1 MKRPAVPVEV
11 RICIFDTLKIKMM
24 DDDGCSDVFIRTFF
38 DSKEAVKETDTHFRC
53 QDGKASFNYRLIFD
67 ITHPRKKNDYSL
79 NVQAYDRDFF
89 KSNDIIG
96 EVKVD
101 LRQAIEDVILTK
113 RPIGLNKAYYN
124 KVLKQLDK
132 DLVMDFKDDSSFW
145 VQLVTIDSKGKIE
158 KTGQVRMQIDIYPK
172 SMAEMNKVGDAR
184 SEPNANP
191 FLPPPIGRIS
201 FSLNPLKMFVSILPL
216 CYSVSHNAFIV
227 TTGWSSFEKKD
238 LLLLLSGSL
247 PRHLSNVSAHD
258 PQQYVHCP
266 HHAALLLRLPLVMV
280 FLFTH

>member
-101 LRQAIEDVILTK
+101 LKQAIEDVILTK

-132 DLVMDFKDDSSFW
+132 NLVMDFKDDSSFW
-145 VQLVTIDSKGKIE
+145 V
-158 KTGQVRMQIDIYPK
+158 
-172 SMAEMNKVGDAR
+172 
-184 SEPNANP
+184 
-191 FLPPPIGRIS
+191 
-201 FSLNPLKMFVSILPL
+201 
-216 CYSVSHNAFIV
+216 
-227 TTGWSSFEKKD
+227 
-238 LLLLLSGSL
+238 
-247 PRHLSNVSAHD
+247 
-258 PQQYVHCP
+258 
-266 HHAALLLRLPLVMV
+266 
-280 FLFTH
+280 